1 MWSGSTAGST
11 RARSVRPPRPWSV
24 RVPIA
29 SGKLKVF
36 TGPIKGQDE
45 SIKVAAGKSLTDKDI
60 DSINWY
66 TEGVEG
72 KLPAN

>member
-1 MWSGSTAGST
+1 M
-11 RARSVRPPRPWSV
+11 
-24 RVPIA
+24 PIA